1 MYAMYEGHPHRRW
14 FARATSLLHERTY
27 VSTFR
32 MSSVAAIANTPSEN
46 VSSRPVSTVTE
57 ATAKRHDPW
66 LTS

>member
-1 MYAMYEGHPHRRW
+1 
-14 FARATSLLHERTY
+14 
-27 VSTFR
+27 

-57 ATAKRHDPW
+57 ATANRHDPW